1 MRDQK
6 CDVAGAGTGC
16 EGRMRLLLVEDSER
30 LQELLSESLKSAGY
44 LLDVVATV
52 AELFSSVAAVN
63 YDLLIIDLGL
73 PDGDGLAAIR
83 KLRAMGKSVPIL
95 IITARGSVDDRIS
108 GLDSGADDYLIKPF
122 NHAELLARV
131 RALLRRPSELQGPI
145 LRRGKTEFDQAKDEV
160 RCSGRP
166 VPLRLSERRL
176 LAALMRRSGAV
187 VAKSA
192 IEGTLS
198 QFSREL
204 SPNAVEALVS
214 RLRRALSETESGI
227 AIETVRGVGYRLV
240 EEEESR

>member
-1 MRDQK
+1 MGYGGK
-6 CDVAGAGTGC
+6 
-16 EGRMRLLLVEDSER
+16 MRLLLVEDSER
-30 LQELLSESLKSAGY
+30 LQELLAESLKNAGY
-44 LLDVVATV
+44 MLDVVATV
-52 AELFSSVAAVN
+52 AELFNSVAAAS

-73 PDGDGLAAIR
+73 PDGDGLGAIR
-83 KLRAMGKSVPIL
+83 SLRASGVALPIL
-95 IITARGSVDDRIS
+95 IITARGSIDDRIT
-108 GLDSGADDYLIKPF
+108 GLDSGADDYLTKPF

-131 RALLRRPSELQGPI
+131 RALLRRPTELQGPV
-145 LRRGKTEFDQAKDEV
+145 LRRGRTEFDQAKDEV
-160 RCSGRP
+160 RCAGSP
-166 VPLRLSERRL
+166 IQLRLSERRL

-214 RLRRALSETESGI
+214 RLRRALSETDSGI

-240 EEEESR
+240 EENES

>member
-1 MRDQK
+1 
-6 CDVAGAGTGC
+6 
-16 EGRMRLLLVEDSER
+16 MRLLLVEDSER
-30 LQELLSESLKSAGY
+30 LQELLSESLKNAGY
-44 LLDVVATV
+44 MLDVVATV
-52 AELFSSVAAVN
+52 AELFNSVAAAT

-73 PDGDGLAAIR
+73 PDGDGLGAIR
-83 KLRAMGKSVPIL
+83 SLRATGVSLPIL
-95 IITARGSVDDRIS
+95 IITARGTVDDRIA
-108 GLDSGADDYLIKPF
+108 GLDSGADDYLTKPF
-122 NHAELLARV
+122 NHAELMARV
-131 RALLRRPSELQGPI
+131 RALLRRPSELQGPV

-160 RCSGRP
+160 RCAGNP
-166 VPLRLSERRL
+166 IQLRLSERRL

-214 RLRRALSETESGI
+214 RLRRALSETDSGI

-240 EEEESR
+240 EEDEQ

>member
-1 MRDQK
+1 
-6 CDVAGAGTGC
+6 
-16 EGRMRLLLVEDSER
+16 MRLLLVEDSER
-30 LQELLSESLKSAGY
+30 LQELLSESLKNAGY
-44 LLDVVATV
+44 MLDVVATV
-52 AELFSSVAAVN
+52 AELFNSVAAAT

-73 PDGDGLAAIR
+73 PDGDGLGAIR
-83 KLRAMGKSVPIL
+83 SLRATGVSLPIL
-95 IITARGSVDDRIS
+95 IITARGSVDDRIA
-108 GLDSGADDYLIKPF
+108 GLDSGADDYLTKPF
-122 NHAELLARV
+122 NHAELMARV
-131 RALLRRPSELQGPI
+131 RALLRRPSELQGPV

-160 RCSGRP
+160 RCAGHP
-166 VPLRLSERRL
+166 IQLRLSERRL

-214 RLRRALSETESGI
+214 RLRRALSETDSGI

-240 EEEESR
+240 EEDEQ

>member
-1 MRDQK
+1 MRF
-6 CDVAGAGTGC
+6 
-16 EGRMRLLLVEDSER
+16 LLVEDSER
-30 LQELLSESLKSAGY
+30 LQELLSESLKNAGY
-44 LLDVVATV
+44 MLDVVATV
-52 AELFSSVAAVN
+52 ADLFSSVAAVT

-83 KLRAMGKSVPIL
+83 DLRARGIMLPIL
-95 IITARGSVDDRIS
+95 IITARGSIDDRIS
-108 GLDSGADDYLIKPF
+108 GLDTGADDYLTKPF

-131 RALLRRPSELQGPI
+131 RALLRRPSELQGPV
-145 LRRGKTEFDQAKDEV
+145 LRRGKTELDQSKDEV
-160 RCSGRP
+160 RCSGQL
-166 VPLRLSERRL
+166 VQLRLSERRL
-176 LAALMRRSGAV
+176 LETLMRRSGAV

-214 RLRRALSETESGI
+214 RLRKALSDANSGI

-240 EEEESR
+240 EEEQQ

>member
-1 MRDQK
+1 
-6 CDVAGAGTGC
+6 
-16 EGRMRLLLVEDSER
+16 MRLLLVEDSER
-30 LQELLSESLKSAGY
+30 LQELLSESLKNAGY
-44 LLDVVATV
+44 MLDVVATV
-52 AELFSSVAAVN
+52 AELFNSVAAAA

-73 PDGDGLAAIR
+73 PDGDGLGAIR
-83 KLRAMGKSVPIL
+83 SLRATGVSLPIL
-95 IITARGSVDDRIS
+95 IITARGSVDDRIA
-108 GLDSGADDYLIKPF
+108 GLDSGADDYLTKPF
-122 NHAELLARV
+122 NHAELMARV
-131 RALLRRPSELQGPI
+131 RALLRRPSELQGPV

-160 RCSGRP
+160 RCAGHP
-166 VPLRLSERRL
+166 IQLRLSERRL

-214 RLRRALSETESGI
+214 RLRRALSETDSGI

-240 EEEESR
+240 EEDEQ

>member
-1 MRDQK
+1 M
-6 CDVAGAGTGC
+6 
-16 EGRMRLLLVEDSER
+16 
-30 LQELLSESLKSAGY
+30 
-44 LLDVVATV
+44 LDVVATV
-52 AELFSSVAAVN
+52 ADLFSSVAAVT

-83 KLRAMGKSVPIL
+83 DLRARGIMLPIL
-95 IITARGSVDDRIS
+95 IITARGSIDDRIS
-108 GLDSGADDYLIKPF
+108 GLDTGADDYLTKPF

-131 RALLRRPSELQGPI
+131 RALLRRPSDLQGPV
-145 LRRGKTEFDQAKDEV
+145 LRRGKTELDQSKDEV
-160 RCSGRP
+160 RCSGQL
-166 VPLRLSERRL
+166 VQLRLSERRL
-176 LAALMRRSGAV
+176 LETLMRRSGAV

-214 RLRRALSETESGI
+214 RLRKALSDANSGI

-240 EEEESR
+240 EEEQQ

>member
-1 MRDQK
+1 M
-6 CDVAGAGTGC
+6 GC
-16 EGRMRLLLVEDSER
+16 GGKMRLLLVEDSER
-30 LQELLSESLKSAGY
+30 LQELLSESLKNAGY
-44 LLDVVATV
+44 MLDVVATV
-52 AELFSSVAAVN
+52 AELFSSVAAAN

-73 PDGDGLAAIR
+73 PDGDGLGAIR
-83 KLRAMGKSVPIL
+83 SLRATGISLPIL
-95 IITARGSVDDRIS
+95 IITARGSIDDRIS
-108 GLDSGADDYLIKPF
+108 GLDSGADDYLTKPF

-131 RALLRRPSELQGPI
+131 RALLRRPSDLQGPV
-145 LRRGKTEFDQAKDEV
+145 LRRGRTEFDQAKDEV

-166 VPLRLSERRL
+166 IQLRLSERRL
-176 LAALMRRSGAV
+176 LEALMRRSGAV

-214 RLRRALSETESGI
+214 RLRRALSEADPGI

-240 EEEESR
+240 EEDDQ

>member
-1 MRDQK
+1 
-6 CDVAGAGTGC
+6 
-16 EGRMRLLLVEDSER
+16 MRLLLVEDSER
-30 LQELLSESLKSAGY
+30 LQELLSESLKNAGY
-44 LLDVVATV
+44 MLDVVATV
-52 AELFSSVAAVN
+52 AELFNSVAAAT

-73 PDGDGLAAIR
+73 PDGDGLGAIR
-83 KLRAMGKSVPIL
+83 SLRATGVSLPIL
-95 IITARGSVDDRIS
+95 IITARGTVDDRIA
-108 GLDSGADDYLIKPF
+108 GLDSGADDYLTKPF
-122 NHAELLARV
+122 NHAELMARV
-131 RALLRRPSELQGPI
+131 RALLRRPSELQGPV

-160 RCSGRP
+160 RCAGHP
-166 VPLRLSERRL
+166 IQLRLSERRL

-214 RLRRALSETESGI
+214 RLRRALSETDSGI

-240 EEEESR
+240 EEDEQ